1 MSSEFLAMAEAFG
14 IGLDEMEWLT
24 INAIKSS
31 FAPFDER
38 LRLINTTIKP
48 SYAALRAETAA
59 VVV

>member
-1 MSSEFLAMAEAFG
+1 MSEAFG

-38 LRLINTTIKP
+38 IRLITGTIKP
-48 SYAALRAETAA
+48 TYAALRAEAAA
-59 VVV
+59 VV